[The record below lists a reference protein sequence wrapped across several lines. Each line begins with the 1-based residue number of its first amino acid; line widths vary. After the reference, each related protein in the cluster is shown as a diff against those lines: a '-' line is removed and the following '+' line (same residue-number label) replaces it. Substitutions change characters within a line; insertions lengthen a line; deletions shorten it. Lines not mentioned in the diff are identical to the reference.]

1 MATPGRTCGALGCKL
16 EVPESLRG
24 QGLCL
29 DHYID
34 EAFQKLDLAAD
45 HSRSGQGVDQ
55 NNLEWLLVQVDC
67 IVEALGDETIVL
79 DPGKHSKLL
88 ELLLGIANLNEYVRH
103 QTIVAGT
110 FADGVPKQHVS

>member
-1 MATPGRTCGALGCKL
+1 MATPSRTCSALGCEL
-16 EVPESLRG
+16 ETPVSLRV

-34 EAFQKLDLAAD
+34 EAFQKLDLATD
-45 HSRSGQGVDQ
+45 QSRYGEGFDQ
-55 NNLEWLLVQVDC
+55 NNFEWLLEQVDH
-67 IVEALGDETIVL
+67 IVEALGEEAIVL
-79 DPGKHSKLL
+79 DPVKHSKLL

-103 QTIVAGT
+103 QTIVAGA